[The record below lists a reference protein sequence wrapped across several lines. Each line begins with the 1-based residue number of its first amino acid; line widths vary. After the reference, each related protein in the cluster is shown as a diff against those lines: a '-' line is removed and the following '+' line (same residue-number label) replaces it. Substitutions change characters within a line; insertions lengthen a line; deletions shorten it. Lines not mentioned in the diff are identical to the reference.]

1 MFLRLYESKLKYF
14 RKQHGGLEAKLYKLL
29 LGFISLVRLSL
40 VPFALLEGPRR
51 RQEHLKQADNYR
63 RLLTALPGM

>member
-14 RKQHGGLEAKLYKLL
+14 RKHRGGLAAKIYKLL
-29 LGFISLVRLSL
+29 LGFVSLVRLSL
-40 VPFALLEGPRR
+40 TPFALLEGSAR

-63 RLLTALPGM
+63 RLLSALPGM